1 MSGKAPVLSIEG
13 LHVGIDGTSILH
25 GIDLEI
31 KPGEIHA
38 IMGRNGSGKTTAAST
53 IMGHP
58 DYEIESG
65 TIQLDGACVS
75 CGAAPGTLKGIQ
87 DDLLVDPGISRV
99 RFHSGML
106 EWFSEIQREFVLKH
120 GNVTFV

>member
-65 TIQLDGACVS
+65 TIQLDGA
-75 CGAAPGTLKGIQ
+75 
-87 DDLLVDPGISRV
+87 DLL
-99 RFHSGML
+99 
-106 EWFSEIQREFVLKH
+106 
-120 GNVTFV
+120 